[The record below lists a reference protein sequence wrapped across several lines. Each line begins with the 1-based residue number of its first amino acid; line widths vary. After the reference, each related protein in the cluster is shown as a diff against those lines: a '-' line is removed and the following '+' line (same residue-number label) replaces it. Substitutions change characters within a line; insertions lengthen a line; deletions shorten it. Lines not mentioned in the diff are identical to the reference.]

1 MIIDKIE
8 NLSRYD
14 YVPNVQKVKV
24 FVSGKNL
31 NEVEIGK

>member
-14 YVPNVQKVKV
+14 YVPNVQKVID

-31 NEVEIGK
+31 N